1 MYCKNCGRELKD
13 GTRFCDRCGQS
24 VRQSNKSERAAR
36 REEIEALKEER
47 LNRKKKMADLEAEKA
62 AKKAKKK
69 QIKKS
74 RKRNTKLIYI
84 IAVILIVLVSAIV
97 SYIVTTSG
105 SKNAAWKTQ
114 DESIELNS
122 TAVPTIQPTQG
133 SSAATPAPSAL
144 PTVASEP
151 ENTDAVNADGYRV
164 FQISD
169 NMSFPYPSSFTK
181 KSVSGDIKLSI
192 MDTVGGATVTLTQS
206 KSSVSAKE
214 LMKEYAQTTG
224 GTISYSLAGNDW
236 YGITITKNNI
246 IYHRKCLLKDN
257 TLIYYD
263 FQYDEN
269 SVSASEYETYI
280 NYMDEAFSF

>member
-13 GTRFCDRCGQS
+13 GTRFCDRCGKS

-36 REEIEALKEER
+36 LEEIEALKEER

-74 RKRNTKLIYI
+74 KKRNNKLIYI
-84 IAVILIVLVSAIV
+84 IAVILIISVSAII

-105 SKNAAWKTQ
+105 SKDAAWKTQ
-114 DESIELNS
+114 DESVELNS
-122 TAVPTIQPTQG
+122 TAVPTAQP
-133 SSAATPAPSAL
+133 SAAAATPSAL
-144 PTVASEP
+144 PTVATEP
-151 ENTDAVNADGYRV
+151 ENTDPVNDDGYRV
-164 FQISD
+164 FRISD
-169 NMSFPYPSSFTK
+169 NMSCPYPSSFTK
-181 KSVSGDIKLSI
+181 KSVSGDIRLSL
-192 MDTVGGATVTLTQS
+192 MDSVGGATMTVTQS
-206 KSSVSAKE
+206 KSIGSAKE

-246 IYHRKCLLKDN
+246 VYHRKCLLMAN

-263 FQYDEN
+263 FQYDTG
-269 SVSASEYETYI
+269 SVSAPEYETYI
-280 NYMDEAFSF
+280 NYIDEAFTG